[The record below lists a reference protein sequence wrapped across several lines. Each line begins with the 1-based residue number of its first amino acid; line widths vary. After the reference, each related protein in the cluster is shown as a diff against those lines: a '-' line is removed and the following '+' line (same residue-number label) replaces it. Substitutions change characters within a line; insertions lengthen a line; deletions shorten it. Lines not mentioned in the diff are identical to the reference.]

1 MLLPASR
8 TGGLM
13 YGIILTQNQTPIF
26 KYIVLFLG
34 KIMEG
39 IFFVLDKVG
48 IPNIGLSIIF
58 FTVIVNIC
66 MMPLTYKQQKFS
78 KLSQKM
84 NPEIKAIQKKYANR
98 KDQNSQMQMNAETQ
112 AVYAK
117 YGVSPTGSCLY
128 LLIQFP
134 ILFALY
140 RVIYL
145 IPSYVTKIGDT
156 FRVLADKI
164 IDTDNA
170 AFLQNSEVSTIASTV
185 AAYGKNMVEG
195 NMSNGVIDVLNRL
208 SSSDMATVAE
218 HYDLNGLT
226 FNGQNILS
234 TLNESGEIVSR
245 GLIDTYNNFLGLNIG
260 NSPWYIIKES
270 MANGKYFLIVLAVL
284 IPLLSGATQW
294 LSLKLSPQQA
304 TETGDAQ
311 ADSMAQSMKT
321 MNYTM
326 PLISIW
332 FCFTMPTGMGIYW
345 VANACVRMIIMV
357 IMNKRIDSIDFNE
370 LIAANAEKSQ
380 KKMEKMQAQQEK
392 LAAYANMNTKN
403 ISGNATLSGKAS
415 YVNRSS
421 SSDNSGN
428 DNAGSNTGAAA
439 GSMMAKANMVRN
451 FNEKNNK

>member
-1 MLLPASR
+1 
-8 TGGLM
+8 M

-26 KYIVLFLG
+26 KYIVLVLG
-34 KIMEG
+34 KIMEV
-39 IFFVLDKVG
+39 IFTVLDKIG
-48 IPNIGLSIIF
+48 IPNIGLSIIL
-58 FTVIVNIC
+58 FTIIVNLC
-66 MMPLTYKQQKFS
+66 MIPLTYKQQKFS

-84 NPEIKAIQKKYANR
+84 NPEIKAIQKKYAGR

-128 LLIQFP
+128 LIIQMP

-145 IPSYVTKIGDT
+145 IPAYVTKIGDT
-156 FRVLADKI
+156 FRVLAEKI

-170 AFLQNSEVSTIASTV
+170 AFLKNSEVSTIASTV
-185 AAYGKNMVEG
+185 AAYGKNMTDD
-195 NMSNGVIDVLNRL
+195 NLSNGVIDVLNRL
-208 SSSDMATVAE
+208 SSSDMAVISD
-218 HYDLNGLT
+218 HYGLSGLQ

-234 TLNESGEIVSR
+234 TLSETGEIISR

-270 MANGKYFLIVLAVL
+270 VSNGKYFLVFLAVL

-304 TETGDAQ
+304 AETGDAQ

-332 FCFTMPTGMGIYW
+332 FCFTLPTGMGIYW
-345 VANACVRMIIMV
+345 VANAVVRMIIMV
-357 IMNKRIDSIDFNE
+357 IMNKKIDTIDFNE
-370 LIAANAEKSQ
+370 LIAANSEKSK
-380 KKMEKMQAQQEK
+380 KKMERVAAQQEK
-392 LAAYANMNTKN
+392 LAAYANMSTKS
-403 ISGNATLSGKAS
+403 ISGNANSTLSGKAS

-421 SSDNSGN
+421 SADPSAESSSSS
-428 DNAGSNTGAAA
+428 NAVA

>member
-1 MLLPASR
+1 ME
-8 TGGLM
+8 
-13 YGIILTQNQTPIF
+13 IIYN
-26 KYIVLFLG
+26 
-34 KIMEG
+34 
-39 IFFVLDKVG
+39 VLDKIG
-48 IPNIGLSIIF
+48 IPNIGLSIIL
-58 FTVIVNIC
+58 FTIIVNVC
-66 MMPLTYKQQKFS
+66 MIPLTYKQQKFS

-84 NPEIKAIQKKYANR
+84 NPETKAIQKKYAGR
-98 KDQNSQMQMNAETQ
+98 KDQNSQMQMNAEIQ

-128 LLIQFP
+128 LLIQMP

-145 IPSYVTKIGDT
+145 IPSYVTKIGDM
-156 FRVLADKI
+156 FRTLATQI
-164 IDTDNA
+164 IKSDGAEWLRSTTDG
-170 AFLQNSEVSTIASTV
+170 SIASTV
-185 AAYGKNMVEG
+185 AAYGKNMTDE
-195 NMSNGVIDVLNRL
+195 NLSNGIIDVLNRL
-208 SSSDMATVAE
+208 SSSDMALVSNQYQLGGLM
-218 HYDLNGLT
+218 YDNQT
-226 FNGQNILS
+226 TILS
-234 TLNESGEIVSR
+234 KIDEI
-245 GLIDTYNNFLGLNIG
+245 NNFLGLNIG

-270 MANGKYFLIVLAVL
+270 MANGKYLLIVLAVL

-294 LSLKLSPQQA
+294 LSLKLSPQTN

-332 FCFTMPTGMGIYW
+332 FCFTLPTGMGIYW

-357 IMNKRIDSIDFNE
+357 IMNKRIDTIDFNE
-370 LIAANAEKSQ
+370 LIAANAEKSK

-392 LAAYANMNTKN
+392 LAAYANMSTKN
-403 ISGNATLSGKAS
+403 ISGNAQSTLSGKAS

-421 SSDNSGN
+421 SSDNSGST
-428 DNAGSNTGAAA
+428 GSNTNAAA
-439 GSMMAKANMVRN
+439 GSMMSKANMVRN